1 MILYISNNN
10 VNSKLGKLCFTE
22 LDTISLD
29 FKINS
34 NHLVKRNKVKI
45 YRMPINNKNQ
55 SVLKE

>member
-29 FKINS
+29 FKINFK
-34 NHLVKRNKVKI
+34 HLVKRNKVKI
-45 YRMPINNKNQ
+45 YDAN
-55 SVLKE
+55 

>member
-55 SVLKE
+55 SVLKG

>member
-22 LDTISLD
+22 LNTISLD

>member
-22 LDTISLD
+22 LNTISLD

-55 SVLKE
+55 SVLKG